1 MKIFLVIAIISLC
14 FSQSFTLVLEC
25 FFDQELLFDD
35 LKVSYT
41 CSVKNLT
48 TNSTFRSVSNI
59 HGEHVDRNTDD
70 DVTQLY
76 IIHENMEYF
85 PIGFTK
91 YFKNLVAVHA
101 GMNKMKFLEKDDLK
115 DFDNLRFLYLYNNRL
130 EVLQSDVFEH
140 TKALEYV
147 SLHSN
152 RLMHIGAKI
161 LLPMKHLKNA
171 YFNRNICID
180 KQAASEQGMSEL
192 RLEIAQQ
199 CSDITD
205 EDLMNTLKQ
214 NQAKIEELEATVK
227 IIGENLAN
235 VLEIM
240 RSMSEGNKTN

>member
-1 MKIFLVIAIISLC
+1 MKFFLVVAAILLC
-14 FSQSFTLVLEC
+14 AFKSSALVLEC

-59 HGEHVDRNTDD
+59 HGDHVERNTDD

-91 YFKNLVAVHA
+91 FFKNLVAVHA
-101 GMNKMKFLEKDDLK
+101 GMNKMKFLEKDDLR
-115 DFDNLRFLYLYNNRL
+115 DFDNLRFLYLYNNKL

-140 TKALEYV
+140 TKSLEYV

-152 RLMHIGAKI
+152 HLKYIGAKI
-161 LLPMKHLKNA
+161 LLPLKHLRNA
-171 YFNRNICID
+171 YFNRNICIH
-180 KQAASEQGMSEL
+180 AATSP
-192 RLEIAQQ
+192 
-199 CSDITD
+199 T
-205 EDLMNTLKQ
+205 
-214 NQAKIEELEATVK
+214 KI
-227 IIGENLAN
+227 
-235 VLEIM
+235 
-240 RSMSEGNKTN
+240 

>member
-1 MKIFLVIAIISLC
+1 MKIFFAISIIFLSFSSFSSL
-14 FSQSFTLVLEC
+14 TLEC
-25 FFDQELLFDD
+25 FFDLELLFDD

-48 TNSTFRSVSNI
+48 TNSTFRSVSKI

-70 DVTQLY
+70 DVFQLY
-76 IIHENMEYF
+76 IIHQNMEYF

-101 GMNKMKFLEKDDLK
+101 GMNKMKYLEKDDLK
-115 DFDNLRFLYLYNNRL
+115 DFDNLRYLYLYHNHL
-130 EVLQSDVFEH
+130 EVLHSDVFEH
-140 TKALEYV
+140 TKELEYV

-161 LLPMKHLKNA
+161 LLPMKNLKNA
-171 YFNRNICID
+171 FFNRNICID

-192 RLEIAQQ
+192 RLEISQQ

-205 EDLMNTLKQ
+205 EDLMNILKQ
-214 NQAKIEELEATVK
+214 NHAKIEELEATVK
-227 IIGENLAN
+227 VISENLAN
-235 VLEIM
+235 VVEIM
-240 RSMSEGNKTN
+240 RSMSEGNKTI